1 MPASRNDINNG
12 WTIKPLAKSV
22 TAILANK
29 RFPGE
34 CKEVV
39 FQIVTKPAEY
49 PTTAAKKR
57 GTFTKQIANAEYL
70 FC

>member
-1 MPASRNDINNG
+1 
-12 WTIKPLAKSV
+12 LEKSV

-39 FQIVTKPAEY
+39 FQIVTKTAEY
-49 PTTAAKKR
+49 PTAAAKQR
-57 GTFTKQIANAEYL
+57 GTFTKQIANA
-70 FC
+70 